1 MRYILHYTRS
11 ELKQLKKRSKSS
23 NEADDELLYAMLAL
37 TGLYHVLNGR
47 SGFGL
52 YYKLK
57 SEQKEKQ

>member
-11 ELKQLKKRSKSS
+11 ELKQLKKRPNSS
-23 NEADDELLYAMLAL
+23 NEDDDELLYAMLAL

-52 YYKLK
+52 YYKT
-57 SEQKEKQ
+57 